1 MTRRPPTDPASTASQ
16 DLIALI
22 RQPASAQTWSLPEW
36 DRILRLARAS
46 NVLGRLARALQQNEA
61 QAPLPP
67 QVLFHLVSIDRLT
80 NHQREALAW
89 ECNHLQDALQ
99 GLQIPLV
106 LLKGAAYAKAG
117 LQAAHGRLFG
127 DIDLLVPRA
136 AIQQVEQTLMM
147 HGWVRDQMDPY
158 DVRYYRE
165 WMHELPPM
173 RNLVRGTVI
182 DLHHNILP
190 PSTGHAPD
198 PALLIAASLP
208 LCDGPFRRL
217 ADTDLFIHS
226 ATHLFYESE
235 LKNGL
240 RDLLDL
246 DALLREF
253 GAGSDAFWA
262 ALLARAATLG
272 LNQPVALA
280 LHCCARLAGTPV
292 PEPVRLQALL
302 AAGLPGW
309 RITLLEALYRR
320 ALSPHHELV
329 DTWPVRL
336 SRWCL
341 YVRGHALRMPA
352 GRLSLHLARKAWWR
366 MFKSSSRK
374 I

>member
-1 MTRRPPTDPASTASQ
+1 MKPSRPTDPPRAPAQ
-16 DLIALI
+16 ELIALI
-22 RQPASAQTWSLPEW
+22 RMPAQARDWTLRRW
-36 DRILRLARAS
+36 DRILRMARAS
-46 NVLGRLARALQQNEA
+46 NVLGRLAYAIE
-61 QAPLPP
+61 QASLRD
-67 QVLFHLVSIDRLT
+67 QVPERVQFHLVAIERLT
-80 NHQREALAW
+80 RHQREALDW
-89 ECNHLQDALQ
+89 ECQHLEDALQ
-99 GLQIPLV
+99 GMRLPLV

-117 LQAAHGRLFG
+117 LQAAQGRLFG
-127 DIDLLVPRA
+127 DIDLLVPREA
-136 AIQQVEQTLMM
+136 LEAVEDTLKM

-208 LCDGPFRRL
+208 IDGTCFRRL
-217 ADTDLFIHS
+217 ADTDLLIHS
-226 ATHLFYESE
+226 ATHLFHETE

-246 DALLREF
+246 DGLLREF
-253 GAGSDAFWA
+253 SAASTEFWP
-262 ALLARAATLG
+262 ALLTRGQALG
-272 LNQPVALA
+272 LARPLALA
-280 LHCCARLAGTPV
+280 LHCCARLADTPI
-292 PEPVRLQALL
+292 PEPVRLQALRS
-302 AAGLPGW
+302 AGLSRW
-309 RITLLEALYRR
+309 RAGLLEALYRR

-329 DTWPVRL
+329 DTWPMHLARF
-336 SRWCL
+336 CL

-352 GRLSLHLARKAWWR
+352 GRLALHLTRKAWWR